1 MKSEPCDV
9 FVSLDTISE
18 PSSHV
23 PSESDIKNGSPD
35 NTMPIQL
42 RICHDSR
49 GFRCV
54 YFKRLTLSTDYL
66 KVDERLCLYQYRATK
81 NS

>member
-1 MKSEPCDV
+1 MKNEPCDL
-9 FVSLDTISE
+9 FISIGTFSE

-23 PSESDIKNGSPD
+23 PSESDMNNGSPA

-42 RICHDSR
+42 NLCHDSR
-49 GFRCV
+49 GFKCV

-66 KVDERLCLYQYRATK
+66 KVDERLCLYQYRTSK
-81 NS
+81 DS